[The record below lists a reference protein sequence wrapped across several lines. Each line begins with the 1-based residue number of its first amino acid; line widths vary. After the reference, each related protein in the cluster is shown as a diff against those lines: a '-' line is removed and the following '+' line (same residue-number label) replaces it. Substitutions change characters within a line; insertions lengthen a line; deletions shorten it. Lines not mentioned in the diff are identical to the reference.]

1 MASRLQIASQIR
13 GTKTQDGELFIVTAD
28 SAGRTEDIPL
38 ARFLERVRK
47 GFEMDIVFVSRFA
60 GGERIIQHVAADP
73 ADPLALSAGHSDP
86 LEESYCHYVA
96 TGRLPELIPD
106 TRDEPLAMAL
116 AGTAKARVGS
126 HLATALVGVN
136 GKVFGTICCYSHHPR
151 TDLGHQEDLE
161 ALRSIAELLGQA
173 IEGSMPR

>member
-73 ADPLALSAGHSDP
+73 ADQPSALM
-86 LEESYCHYVA
+86 LERARTLS
-96 TGRLPELIPD
+96 RQPPPEDWDGVWGMPD
-106 TRDEPLAMAL
+106 AA
-116 AGTAKARVGS
+116 
-126 HLATALVGVN
+126 
-136 GKVFGTICCYSHHPR
+136 
-151 TDLGHQEDLE
+151 
-161 ALRSIAELLGQA
+161 
-173 IEGSMPR
+173 